1 MQLKFFSRSASRK
14 SEMARIAPM
23 TPIYQRGQSRAQVVP
38 DAPNQRR
45 PRRRDKEH
53 LAAVSELP
61 CAVPGCGRGP
71 VHVAHLRYANA
82 LEGASLCGKGQK
94 PDDWR
99 VLPLC
104 PQHHMHGPQ
113 AQHAM
118 NEQMFWAM
126 HRIEPYALAR
136 ALYGL
141 SGQVDKMRFLV
152 EHAPLIFPAR

>member
-1 MQLKFFSRSASRK
+1 
-14 SEMARIAPM
+14 MARIAPM
-23 TPIYQRGQSRAQVVP
+23 TPIFQKGQSRPGVVP
-38 DAPNQRR
+38 DAPRQRK
-45 PRRRDKEH
+45 PRRRDEDH

-61 CAVPGCGRGP
+61 CAVPGCGRMP

-113 AQHAM
+113 AQHAT
-118 NEQMFWAM
+118 NEQAFWAM

-141 SGQVDKMRFLV
+141 SGQIDKMRFLI
-152 EHAPLIFPAR
+152 EHAPLIFPGR

>member
-1 MQLKFFSRSASRK
+1 
-14 SEMARIAPM
+14 MARIAPM
-23 TPIYQRGQSRAQVVP
+23 TPIYQRGQSRTQVMP
-38 DAPNQRR
+38 EAPNQRK
-45 PRRRDKEH
+45 PRRRDKKH

-61 CAVPGCGRGP
+61 CAVPGCRRTP

-82 LEGASLCGKGQK
+82 FEGASLCGKGQK

-118 NEQMFWAM
+118 NEEAFWRE
-126 HRIEPYALAR
+126 HGINPYALAR
-136 ALYGL
+136 ALFGL
-141 SGQVDKMRFLV
+141 SGRFEQMQFLI
-152 EHAPLIFPAR
+152 EHARQIFPAC